1 MSVAILVFVE
11 ALFMQLDVSIKMLG
25 IVFAVFALGTALKE
39 NDAEEKYLK
48 FSFRASQKHS
58 LLSACVL
65 LSIIAGSIFLCSFMI
80 KIYVA
85 DIFAGAAERQSNVSR
100 ETSIKMIEKAI
111 NLNSN
116 EGKYYTFAGQQYM
129 ELANS
134 EFFKKENANKNLLG
148 KYLNSAID
156 FTAEGKALMP
166 KDIAAVES
174 SAFVMENRSI
184 YSSQFFQQ
192 TIDAY
197 NEALALEPHNA
208 VYFLKI
214 GKMQAMQAALEK
226 DENAKKALLGEAKG
240 WFQKAADEKNNLAEA
255 QFQLGSMQ
263 QILGEKDE
271 AVLSLQKA
279 VMLDNTNV
287 NYFLMLANAYGSRG
301 ADGDYKNA
309 ENIYKNIISAQG
321 NDINTYLGS
330 GLLYEKMKRFSE
342 AAAQYE
348 MTLKLLPDGNSEAR
362 NRIQKM
368 IDNTRNEIENTAEN
382 IKENIIRN

>member
-48 FSFRASQKHS
+48 FSLKASQNHT
-58 LLSACVL
+58 LISAIVFL
-65 LSIIAGSIFLCSFMI
+65 AVSAGSIFLCVFLV

-85 DIFAGAAERQSNVSR
+85 DIFAGMAERQSNVSK

-111 NLNSN
+111 NLNSH
-116 EGKYYTFAGQQYM
+116 EGKYFTFAGQQYM

-134 EFFKKENANKNLLG
+134 EFFKGENADKNLFG
-148 KYLNSAID
+148 KYLDSAVD
-156 FTAEGKALMP
+156 FTAKGKELMP
-166 KDIAAVES
+166 KNIAAVES
-174 SAFVMENRSI
+174 FAIAMENRSV

-192 TIDAY
+192 TIAAY
-197 NEALALEPHNA
+197 DEALVLEPHNA
-208 VYFLKI
+208 LYFLKI

-226 DENAKKALLGEAKG
+226 DENSRKDLIVKAKE
-240 WFQKAADEKNNLAEA
+240 WFQKAVDEKNNLAEA

-279 VMLDNTNV
+279 IALDNTNAD
-287 NYFLMLANAYGSRG
+287 YFLMLASAYGSRG
-301 ADGDYKNA
+301 ADGDYENA
-309 ENIYKNIISAQG
+309 ENIYKNVISAQG
-321 NDINTYLGS
+321 NDINTYLGL

-348 MTLKLLPDGNSEAR
+348 TALKFLPDGNSEAG

-368 IDNTRNEIENTAEN
+368 IDNARNGIENTAEN
-382 IKENIIRN
+382 IEENITQN